1 MADSPSTALP
11 PDADPPPDSP
21 ALRGAGER
29 ADVACRRPGGPH
41 ERRHE
46 ALRAAYD
53 AGLAAVGAIVV
64 TAADL
69 EELHPDGCPG
79 CAVCGLLLPIL
90 RAGRA
95 AVLEAARAARR

>member
-1 MADSPSTALP
+1 MADDPPTALPADADSPL
-11 PDADPPPDSP
+11 DSP
-21 ALRGAGER
+21 ALRGADGR
-29 ADVACRRPGGPH
+29 ADAACRRPRGPH

-69 EELHPDGCPG
+69 EALHPDGCPG
-79 CAVCGLLLPIL
+79 CAVCGLLPIL

-95 AVLEAARAARR
+95 AVLEAARASRL